1 MATIK
6 TAVDIDIAVNGQ
18 TTVQQA
24 ATAYEDLGD
33 AVAKTQ
39 LKAEELAHQFGINDA
54 RTQEAIRIAAQYK
67 QQMEELDFAIE
78 GARGGTET
86 LFRASQAVIGGF
98 EAAAGATALFGGQS
112 EELEKILIK
121 VQGAMA
127 FSQGLKDLK
136 EFAPAVKQLGTQ
148 FKNLIPTLR
157 TTSGLLKGLGIGAL
171 IGLVVTFKD
180 ELLNLL
186 GPLKGIIQ
194 SLTDWI
200 GLTSEAERTMSAA
213 YDAAE
218 KQADAIQRQIDLR
231 TAQGASEQD
240 LYKLQKELA
249 QKQLEMA
256 QNMAAEDEQQ
266 IKDKEKAI
274 ADANNRILIV
284 EAEHQAHLAEI
295 KEAARLKELEEL
307 QAAEDAYNAVI
318 LETTQELEQSSR
330 NEIQRAAFERNQA
343 ITEELKERLKIIQEA
358 TEKGLITQ
366 EEATK
371 ETDKINETA
380 QKKRLASDKQ
390 YLQDKRNLLMEQR
403 EIEIKTAQDIAQGLL
418 AINELFA
425 GKEAKSQEAA
435 FKRAKAL
442 NISVALMDTYV
453 GAQRAYNSQLTLTP
467 DAPIRAAIAAAAS
480 IAAGLARVKQIASQE
495 FNATTPQISNSGGA
509 VPAIQTQQFQT
520 SSLGQDFTGDRK
532 VYVTEGDITRT
543 INRRQANQ
551 RVSVIG
557 G

>member
-6 TAVDIDIAVNGQ
+6 TAVDIDIKVDGQ
-18 TTVQQA
+18 ATVQQA
-24 ATAYEDLGD
+24 AAAYEDLGD

-520 SSLGQDFTGDRK
+520 SQLGQDFTGDRK

>member
-18 TTVQQA
+18 ATVQQA
-24 ATAYEDLGD
+24 AAAYEDLGD
-33 AVAKTQ
+33 AVAQTTRR
-39 LKAEELAHQFGINDA
+39 AEELAHQFGINDS
-54 RTQEAIRIAAQYK
+54 RTQDAIRVAAQYK

-240 LYKLQKELA
+240 LYKLQKDLA

-520 SSLGQDFTGDRK
+520 SQLGQDFTGDRK

>member
-6 TAVDIDIAVNGQ
+6 TAVDIDIKVDGQ
-18 TTVQQA
+18 ATVQQA
-24 ATAYEDLGD
+24 AAAYEDLGD

-54 RTQEAIRIAAQYK
+54 RTQEAIRVAAQYK

-231 TAQGASEQD
+231 TAQGASEQKI
-240 LYKLQKELA
+240 YELQKQLA

-256 QNMAAEDEQQ
+256 QNMAAEDEEQ
-266 IKDKEKAI
+266 IKEKEKAV

-307 QAAEDAYNAVI
+307 EAAQDAYNAVI

-330 NEIQRAAFERNQA
+330 NEIQQAAFERNQA

-358 TEKGLITQ
+358 TEKGIITQ

-520 SSLGQDFTGDRK
+520 SQLGQDFTGDRK

-543 INRRQANQ
+543 INRRQTNQ

>member
-520 SSLGQDFTGDRK
+520 SQLGQDFTGDRK

>member
-330 NEIQRAAFERNQA
+330 NQIQRAAFERNQA

>member
-6 TAVDIDIAVNGQ
+6 TAVDIDIKVDGQ
-18 TTVQQA
+18 ATVQQA
-24 ATAYEDLGD
+24 AAAYEDLGD

-54 RTQEAIRIAAQYK
+54 RTQEAIRVAAQYK

-112 EELEKILIK
+112 EELEKVLIK

-136 EFAPAVKQLGTQ
+136 EFAPAVKQLLTQ
-148 FKNLIPTLR
+148 FKNLIPSLR

-520 SSLGQDFTGDRK
+520 SQLGQDFTGDRK